1 MGAGL
6 PSQVYREDE
15 RRRSVITHMGSNR
28 SSHTSTPLLASHT
41 SSSTSTLFLSRQT
54 STPVHKA
61 VSSYMYRPRGFST
74 LLSNPEA
81 NSIELVTAPAFFDNI
96 SSPDMFDTSYESNDY
111 SNLRFSDKEDN
122 NMEIE
127 EQNDIREENIDDSDD
142 YSERHPSGWMP
153 EDGQLSSPDRGSPNQ
168 MSVHLDLELS
178 DSEDSDKESLPSPAF
193 TPRLKVKNV
202 TLTKLDENEKND
214 HRMETDEL
222 NDVSNLKEKMKKCKP
237 KNVNMKKTKYFLSSS
252 TEDDLES
259 DNEAQTIPI
268 SNNDTNNHKTY
279 PSKEDKTYESKA
291 KLSKGVI
298 KQVLGSYSKFR
309 APLNLQYLGK
319 RVVSEKKTYVEM
331 SDQEHTT
338 EFVMSN
344 NSAFLLEHIEIN
356 SIFTIN
362 LVKTNNKKEHIICN
376 FFINKTL
383 QVGKKI
389 GAPKKFKK

>member
-1 MGAGL
+1 
-6 PSQVYREDE
+6 
-15 RRRSVITHMGSNR
+15 
-28 SSHTSTPLLASHT
+28 
-41 SSSTSTLFLSRQT
+41 
-54 STPVHKA
+54 
-61 VSSYMYRPRGFST
+61 
-74 LLSNPEA
+74 
-81 NSIELVTAPAFFDNI
+81 
-96 SSPDMFDTSYESNDY
+96 
-111 SNLRFSDKEDN
+111 
-122 NMEIE
+122 
-127 EQNDIREENIDDSDD
+127 
-142 YSERHPSGWMP
+142 
-153 EDGQLSSPDRGSPNQ
+153 
-168 MSVHLDLELS
+168 
-178 DSEDSDKESLPSPAF
+178 
-193 TPRLKVKNV
+193 
-202 TLTKLDENEKND
+202 
-214 HRMETDEL
+214 
-222 NDVSNLKEKMKKCKP
+222 MKKCKP

-279 PSKEDKTYESKA
+279 PSKEDKTNESKA
-291 KLSKGVI
+291 TLSKGVI

-331 SDQEHTT
+331 SEQEHTT
-338 EFVMSN
+338 EFVMSK